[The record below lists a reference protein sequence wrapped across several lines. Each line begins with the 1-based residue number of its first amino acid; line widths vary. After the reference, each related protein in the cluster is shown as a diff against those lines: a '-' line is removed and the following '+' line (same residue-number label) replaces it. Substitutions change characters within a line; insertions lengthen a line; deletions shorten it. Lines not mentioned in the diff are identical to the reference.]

1 MDSKYVARA
10 GEIRLE
16 LFSGSRRREPPVRR
30 PVSRPVGPSG
40 LWVVAAGRPKEL
52 DERRALADFAFKEI
66 FAPLLR
72 PDQRL
77 GFLGA
82 ITTASEIAFRS
93 RFSGGRRIVGGR
105 CRRFFA
111 SWRTPRTFQALS
123 SLVSRSLRVRSL
135 GRATP
140 KRSGVLSHC
149 RSRAKSQASRQ
160 PVASRRQAAA
170 PQALAG
176 ALSSDGA
183 PLVPARSQVL
193 PDPIARRL
201 VPHRHFCPSEDSRP
215 ILRDPE
221 QGLPRA
227 RWSQRRP
234 MRMATRVFAPTR
246 QECGEPL
253 AMARANASVDARYL
267 AAVRKFSETLCL
279 FLPRGPRRAELVP
292 LISEQPQARERGGL
306 HATRA
311 TPPTN
316 PTRPAAAG
324 ARAPS
329 SQALLGGGVRRGG
342 GLRRTGDVS
351 RLAASSRRPV
361 SFAGR
366 ARAVTKRSLVF
377 ARASSSRAT
386 DLNESH
392 RESSSQG
399 RQS

>member
-1 MDSKYVARA
+1 MLIPLAGWLQNIVARA
-10 GEIRLE
+10 VGNRRGFVPCSRHRVLQVPRFDKRNDKHAVLSDHRCRQRERSRPETRLPRF
-16 LFSGSRRREPPVRR
+16 LRRRNHRCPEAERPARFPRSDHHRVRDRFPIQVLRRVAHCRR
-30 PVSRPVGPSG
+30 PMPSIFRFLAHPPHFPGPEFPG
-40 LWVVAAGRPKEL
+40 EPKS
-52 DERRALADFAFKEI
+52 AC
-66 FAPLLR
+66 
-72 PDQRL
+72 
-77 GFLGA
+77 
-82 ITTASEIAFRS
+82 
-93 RFSGGRRIVGGR
+93 RF
-105 CRRFFA
+105 
-111 SWRTPRTFQALS
+111 
-123 SLVSRSLRVRSL
+123 L

-149 RSRAKSQASRQ
+149 RSRAKSRASCQ

-170 PQALAG
+170 LQALAG
-176 ALSSDGA
+176 ALSLDGA
-183 PLVPARSQVL
+183 PLVPARSRGL

-234 MRMATRVFAPTR
+234 IQMAPRVFAPTR

-279 FLPRGPRRAELVP
+279 FLPRGPRRAELVL

-306 HATRA
+306 HAARA

-342 GLRRTGDVS
+342 GSRRTGTS
-351 RLAASSRRPV
+351 PASPHRAEGPFRSQ
-361 SFAGR
+361 AGPE
-366 ARAVTKRSLVF
+366 L
-377 ARASSSRAT
+377 
-386 DLNESH
+386 
-392 RESSSQG
+392 
-399 RQS
+399 